1 MTIKFGTDGIRGPV
15 ESKITPEVCLR
26 IGHAAGLVLKEM
38 GWETVLIGK
47 DTRVSGYMLESAL
60 QAGFIAA
67 GVNVRLL
74 GPLPTPG
81 VAYLTRSLRNQ
92 FGLVISASHND
103 YLDNGIKLFAGTGE
117 KISKDAEKKIE
128 KLLAGDLQPVKTAEL
143 GKAQRFDESGDR
155 YIEFCKSTVPP
166 DVSFGSLRIVLDCA
180 NGACYKVTPS
190 ILREL
195 GAEVITIGT
204 EPDGYNI
211 NHDCGSTHPERAQEE
226 VIKHRA
232 DFGIALDGDGDR
244 VVLIDRKGNILDG
257 DDIMYILAYAN
268 PNRTGPWSGII
279 GTALTNLGFE
289 EGVKKLGYKFKRAD
303 VGDKYVSQMLQKEGW
318 MLGGEP
324 SGHIICRDLVSTG
337 DGTIAALKVISSL
350 LILEKDP
357 EDILRNYAKMPQTNV
372 NVAVENKDILSDS
385 DIQKKIKEIQSDL
398 TVGRVLVRPSGTESK
413 IRVMIE
419 SDDEITATKYAKDIA
434 ANVEVE
440 EDSGFTRIITPT
452 KPKINP
458 NICLSV
464 TFSFNQKKAI
474 IIVLNAVV
482 AFNIARIL
490 ESAPKLPN
498 EKRVKG
504 IALLV
509 IARTNECFHVDESNE
524 KYFFLNKIGRKTE
537 DAMNN
542 RI

>member
-26 IGHAAGLVLKEM
+26 IGHAAGVVLKEM

-92 FGLVISASHND
+92 FGLVISASHNN

-128 KLLAGDLQPVKTAEL
+128 KLLAGDLKPVKTAEL

-155 YIEFCKSTVPP
+155 YIEFCKSTVPA
-166 DVSFGSLRIVLDCA
+166 DVSFESLRVVLDCA
-180 NGACYKVTPS
+180 NGACYKVSPS

-195 GAEVITIGT
+195 GAEVISIGT

-211 NHDCGSTHPERAQEE
+211 NHECGSTHPERAQEE
-226 VIKHRA
+226 VIKQRA

-268 PNRTGPWSGII
+268 PNRTGPWSGIV
-279 GTALTNLGFE
+279 GTAMSNLGLE
-289 EGVKKLGYKFKRAD
+289 EGIRKLGYKFKRAD
-303 VGDKYVSQMLQKEGW
+303 VGDKYVSQLLQKEGW

-357 EDILRNYAKMPQTNV
+357 EDILSNYTKMPQVNLNV
-372 NVAVENKDILSDS
+372 EVDNKDILSDS
-385 DIQKKIKEIQSDL
+385 DIQKKIKEIESDL

-413 IRVMIE
+413 IRVMVE

-434 ANVEVE
+434 IM
-440 EDSGFTRIITPT
+440 F
-452 KPKINP
+452 
-458 NICLSV
+458 
-464 TFSFNQKKAI
+464 KK
-474 IIVLNAVV
+474 
-482 AFNIARIL
+482 
-490 ESAPKLPN
+490 
-498 EKRVKG
+498 
-504 IALLV
+504 
-509 IARTNECFHVDESNE
+509 
-524 KYFFLNKIGRKTE
+524 
-537 DAMNN
+537 
-542 RI
+542 

>member
-26 IGHAAGLVLKEM
+26 IGHAAGVVLKEM
-38 GWETVLIGK
+38 GWETVLIGN

-92 FGLVISASHND
+92 FGLVISASHNN

-117 KISKDAEKKIE
+117 KITKDAEKKIE
-128 KLLAGDLQPVKTAEL
+128 NLLAGDLKPVKTSKL

-166 DVSFGSLRIVLDCA
+166 DVSFESLRVVLDCA
-180 NGACYKVTPS
+180 NGACYKVSPS

-195 GAEVITIGT
+195 GAEVISIGT

-211 NHDCGSTHPERAQEE
+211 NHECGSNHPERVQEE
-226 VIKHRA
+226 VIKQRA

-268 PNRTGPWSGII
+268 PNRTGPWSGIV
-279 GTALTNLGFE
+279 GTAMSNLGFE
-289 EGVKKLGYKFKRAD
+289 EGVKKLGYKFKRAE
-303 VGDKYVSQMLQKEGW
+303 VGDKHVSQLLQKEGW

-357 EDILRNYAKMPQTNV
+357 EDILRNYTKMPQVNINV
-372 NVAVENKDILSDS
+372 EVDNKDILSDS
-385 DIQKKIKEIQSDL
+385 DIQKKIKEIESDL

-413 IRVMIE
+413 IRVMVE

-434 ANVEVE
+434 TM
-440 EDSGFTRIITPT
+440 F
-452 KPKINP
+452 
-458 NICLSV
+458 
-464 TFSFNQKKAI
+464 
-474 IIVLNAVV
+474 
-482 AFNIARIL
+482 
-490 ESAPKLPN
+490 
-498 EKRVKG
+498 
-504 IALLV
+504 
-509 IARTNECFHVDESNE
+509 
-524 KYFFLNKIGRKTE
+524 RK
-537 DAMNN
+537 
-542 RI
+542 

>member
-15 ESKITPEVCLR
+15 ESEITPEVCLR
-26 IGHAAGLVLKEM
+26 IGHAAGVVLKEM

-60 QAGFIAA
+60 QAGFIAS

-128 KLLAGDLQPVKTAEL
+128 KLLEGKLKPVPTAEL
-143 GKAQRFDESGDR
+143 GKARRFDESGDR
-155 YIEFCKSTVPP
+155 YIEFCKSTVPA
-166 DVSFGSLRIVLDCA
+166 DVSFDSLRIVLDCA
-180 NGACYKVTPS
+180 NGACYKVSPS
-190 ILREL
+190 VLREL
-195 GAEVITIGT
+195 GAEVICIGT
-204 EPDGYNI
+204 DPDGYNI
-211 NHDCGSTHPERAQEE
+211 NHECGSTYPERAQDE
-226 VIKHRA
+226 VIKQRA

-244 VVLIDRKGNILDG
+244 VVLIDRDGNILDG

-268 PNRTGPWSGII
+268 PNRTGAWSGIV
-279 GTALTNLGFE
+279 GTAMTNLGFE

-357 EDILRNYAKMPQTNV
+357 AEILRNYSKMPQINISV
-372 NVAVENKDILSDS
+372 NVKNKDILSDS
-385 DIQKKIKEIQSDL
+385 KIQQKIKEIESDL
-398 TVGRVLVRPSGTESK
+398 TVGRVLIRASGTESK
-413 IRVMIE
+413 IRVMVE
-419 SDDEITATKYAKDIA
+419 SDDATTASKYAKDIA
-434 ANVEVE
+434 EMFA
-440 EDSGFTRIITPT
+440 S
-452 KPKINP
+452 
-458 NICLSV
+458 
-464 TFSFNQKKAI
+464 
-474 IIVLNAVV
+474 
-482 AFNIARIL
+482 
-490 ESAPKLPN
+490 
-498 EKRVKG
+498 
-504 IALLV
+504 
-509 IARTNECFHVDESNE
+509 
-524 KYFFLNKIGRKTE
+524 
-537 DAMNN
+537 
-542 RI
+542 

>member
-15 ESKITPEVCLR
+15 ESEITPEVCLR
-26 IGHAAGLVLKEM
+26 IGHAAGVVLKEM

-128 KLLAGDLQPVKTAEL
+128 KLLEGDLKPVQTAEL
-143 GKAQRFDESGDR
+143 GKARRFDESGDR
-155 YIEFCKSTVPP
+155 YIEFCKSTVPA
-166 DVSFGSLRIVLDCA
+166 DVSFESLRIVLDCA
-180 NGACYKVTPS
+180 NGACYKVSPS

-195 GAEVITIGT
+195 GAEVISIGT

-211 NHDCGSTHPERAQEE
+211 NQKCGSTYPERAKEE
-226 VIKHRA
+226 VIKQRA
-232 DFGIALDGDGDR
+232 DFGIALDGDGYR
-244 VVLIDRKGNILDG
+244 VVFIDRKGNILDG

-268 PNRTGPWSGII
+268 PNRTGQWSGIV
-279 GTALTNLGFE
+279 GTAMTNLGFE
-289 EGVKKLGYKFKRAD
+289 EAVKKLGYKFKRAD
-303 VGDKYVSQMLQKEGW
+303 VGDKYVSQMLQKKGW

-357 EDILRNYAKMPQTNV
+357 EDILRNYTKMPQININV
-372 NVAVENKDILSDS
+372 EVKNKDVLSDS
-385 DIQKKIKEIQSDL
+385 DIQKKIKEIESDL

-413 IRVMIE
+413 IRVMVE

-434 ANVEVE
+434 TM
-440 EDSGFTRIITPT
+440 F
-452 KPKINP
+452 
-458 NICLSV
+458 
-464 TFSFNQKKAI
+464 KK
-474 IIVLNAVV
+474 
-482 AFNIARIL
+482 
-490 ESAPKLPN
+490 
-498 EKRVKG
+498 
-504 IALLV
+504 
-509 IARTNECFHVDESNE
+509 
-524 KYFFLNKIGRKTE
+524 
-537 DAMNN
+537 
-542 RI
+542 

>member
-1 MTIKFGTDGIRGPV
+1 MIIKFGTDGIRGPV

-92 FGLVISASHND
+92 FGLVISASHNN

-166 DVSFGSLRIVLDCA
+166 DVSFESLRIVLDCA
-180 NGACYKVTPS
+180 NGACYKVSPS
-190 ILREL
+190 IMREL
-195 GAEVITIGT
+195 GAEVISIGT

-211 NHDCGSTHPERAQEE
+211 NHECGSTYPERVQEE
-226 VIKHRA
+226 VIKQRA

-244 VVLIDRKGNILDG
+244 VVLIDREGNILDG

-268 PNRTGPWSGII
+268 PNRTGPWSGIV
-279 GTALTNLGFE
+279 GTAMTNLGFE

-357 EDILRNYAKMPQTNV
+357 EDILRNYTKMPQINI
-372 NVAVENKDILSDS
+372 NVAVENKDIISDS
-385 DIQKKIKEIQSDL
+385 NIQKKIKEIESDL

-413 IRVMIE
+413 IRIMIE
-419 SDDEITATKYAKDIA
+419 SDDEITAAKYAKDIA
-434 ANVEVE
+434 TM
-440 EDSGFTRIITPT
+440 F
-452 KPKINP
+452 
-458 NICLSV
+458 
-464 TFSFNQKKAI
+464 KK
-474 IIVLNAVV
+474 
-482 AFNIARIL
+482 
-490 ESAPKLPN
+490 
-498 EKRVKG
+498 
-504 IALLV
+504 
-509 IARTNECFHVDESNE
+509 
-524 KYFFLNKIGRKTE
+524 
-537 DAMNN
+537 
-542 RI
+542 

>member
-26 IGHAAGLVLKEM
+26 IGHAAGVVLKDM

-92 FGLVISASHND
+92 FGLVISASHNN

-128 KLLAGDLQPVKTAEL
+128 KLLAGDLKPVKTAEL

-155 YIEFCKSTVPP
+155 YIEFCKSTVPA
-166 DVSFGSLRIVLDCA
+166 DVSFESLRIVLDCA
-180 NGACYKVTPS
+180 NGACYKVSPS

-195 GAEVITIGT
+195 GAEVISIGAD
-204 EPDGYNI
+204 PDGYNI
-211 NHDCGSTHPERAQEE
+211 NSECGSTHPGKAQEE
-226 VIKHRA
+226 VVKQRA

-244 VVLIDRKGNILDG
+244 VVLIDRNGNILDG

-268 PNRTGPWSGII
+268 PNRTGPWSGIV
-279 GTALTNLGFE
+279 GTAMTNLGFE

-357 EDILRNYAKMPQTNV
+357 EDILRNYTKMPQININV
-372 NVAVENKDILSDS
+372 DVANIDILSDS
-385 DIQKKIKEIQSDL
+385 DIQKKIKEIESDL

-413 IRVMIE
+413 IRVMVE
-419 SDDEITATKYAKDIA
+419 SDDEITANKYAKDIA
-434 ANVEVE
+434 EM
-440 EDSGFTRIITPT
+440 F
-452 KPKINP
+452 
-458 NICLSV
+458 
-464 TFSFNQKKAI
+464 KK
-474 IIVLNAVV
+474 
-482 AFNIARIL
+482 
-490 ESAPKLPN
+490 
-498 EKRVKG
+498 
-504 IALLV
+504 
-509 IARTNECFHVDESNE
+509 
-524 KYFFLNKIGRKTE
+524 
-537 DAMNN
+537 
-542 RI
+542 

>member
-26 IGHAAGLVLKEM
+26 IGHAAGVVLKDM

-92 FGLVISASHND
+92 FGLVISASHNN

-128 KLLAGDLQPVKTAEL
+128 HLLAGDLKPVKTAEL
-143 GKAQRFDESGDR
+143 GRAQRFDESGDR

-166 DVSFGSLRIVLDCA
+166 DVSFESLRIVLDCA
-180 NGACYKVTPS
+180 NGACYKVSPS

-195 GAEVITIGT
+195 GAEVISIGT

-211 NHDCGSTHPERAQEE
+211 NHECGSTHPERAQEE
-226 VIKHRA
+226 VIKQRA
-232 DFGIALDGDGDR
+232 DFGISLDGDGDR

-268 PNRTGPWSGII
+268 PNRTGQWSGIV
-279 GTALTNLGFE
+279 GTAMTNLGFE
-289 EGVKKLGYKFKRAD
+289 EGVKKLGYKFKRAE
-303 VGDKYVSQMLQKEGW
+303 VGDKHVSQLLQKEGW
-318 MLGGEP
+318 MLGGES

-337 DGTIAALKVISSL
+337 DGTIAALKLISSL

-357 EDILRNYAKMPQTNV
+357 EDILRNYTKMPQVNINV
-372 NVAVENKDILSDS
+372 DVDNKDVLSDS
-385 DIQKKIKEIQSDL
+385 DIQKKIKEIESDL

-413 IRVMIE
+413 IRVMVE

-434 ANVEVE
+434 KM
-440 EDSGFTRIITPT
+440 F
-452 KPKINP
+452 
-458 NICLSV
+458 
-464 TFSFNQKKAI
+464 KK
-474 IIVLNAVV
+474 
-482 AFNIARIL
+482 
-490 ESAPKLPN
+490 
-498 EKRVKG
+498 
-504 IALLV
+504 
-509 IARTNECFHVDESNE
+509 
-524 KYFFLNKIGRKTE
+524 
-537 DAMNN
+537 
-542 RI
+542 

>member
-1 MTIKFGTDGIRGPV
+1 MIIKFGTDGIRGPV
-15 ESKITPEVCLR
+15 ESKITPEVCLK
-26 IGHAAGLVLKEM
+26 IGHASGLVLKDM

-103 YLDNGIKLFAGTGE
+103 YLDNGIKLFDGNGE
-117 KISKDAEKKIE
+117 KILKDAERKIE
-128 KLLAGDLQPVKTAEL
+128 KLLSGELKPVQTAEL

-166 DVSFGSLRIVLDCA
+166 DVSFDSLRIVLDCA
-180 NGACYKVTPS
+180 NGACYKVSPS
-190 ILREL
+190 VLREL
-195 GAEVITIGT
+195 GAEVIAIGT
-204 EPDGYNI
+204 DPDGYNI
-211 NHDCGSTHPERAQEE
+211 NYECGSTHPEMVKEE
-226 VIKHRA
+226 VIRQRA

-244 VVLIDRKGNILDG
+244 VVLIDKKGNILDG

-268 PNRTGPWSGII
+268 PNRTGPWSGIV
-279 GTALTNLGFE
+279 GTLMTNLGFE

-357 EDILRNYAKMPQTNV
+357 EEILRNYAKMPQININV
-372 NVAVENKDILSDS
+372 VVPNKDILSDAS
-385 DIQKKIKEIQSDL
+385 IQRKIKEIESDL
-398 TVGRVLVRPSGTESK
+398 TVGRVLVRPSGTENK
-413 IRVMIE
+413 IRVMVE
-419 SDDEITATKYAKDIA
+419 SDDEKTATKYAKDIA
-434 ANVEVE
+434 IM
-440 EDSGFTRIITPT
+440 F
-452 KPKINP
+452 KKI
-458 NICLSV
+458 
-464 TFSFNQKKAI
+464 Q
-474 IIVLNAVV
+474 
-482 AFNIARIL
+482 
-490 ESAPKLPN
+490 
-498 EKRVKG
+498 
-504 IALLV
+504 
-509 IARTNECFHVDESNE
+509 
-524 KYFFLNKIGRKTE
+524 
-537 DAMNN
+537 
-542 RI
+542 